1 MRKPKFL
8 VPVLLVVA
16 GLALAG
22 CIRSKEKLFDE
33 SKGITPFKGKLVA
46 VRMTKHGTVQLSSSG
61 RLRREVYELRGKIYT
76 HTITKQEFTV
86 HKFPGREN
94 FYILQVTQPSRGK
107 PAHYY
112 VVAFQRGAAVYT
124 LAVVGN
130 KQTQRRVQGADVK
143 YTTEKNN
150 MFFTSA
156 GDVVKA
162 YNAIIKDYA
171 GRSRRMSW
179 TRYYVATS
187 DDQKAELKKMSGV
200 AQANWK
206 KAKAAWGKGEPE

>member
-1 MRKPKFL
+1 
-8 VPVLLVVA
+8 
-16 GLALAG
+16 
-22 CIRSKEKLFDE
+22 
-33 SKGITPFKGKLVA
+33 
-46 VRMTKHGTVQLSSSG
+46 
-61 RLRREVYELRGKIYT
+61 
-76 HTITKQEFTV
+76 
-86 HKFPGREN
+86 
-94 FYILQVTQPSRGK
+94 
-107 PAHYY
+107 
-112 VVAFQRGAAVYT
+112 
-124 LAVVGN
+124 
-130 KQTQRRVQGADVK
+130 
-143 YTTEKNN
+143 